1 MKLNRIIRRSHH
13 LKVRGAKYLA
23 STNGKD
29 GAKMPKY
36 KYKFCDGTESVVE
49 VSDEHYALLTALD
62 KQEKQNNRSQGRR
75 SIPLATLQKKDNG
88 KDGV

>member
-1 MKLNRIIRRSHH
+1 
-13 LKVRGAKYLA
+13 
-23 STNGKD
+23 
-29 GAKMPKY
+29 MPKY

-49 VSDEHYALLTALD
+49 VSDEQYALLTALD

-75 SIPLATLQKKDNG
+75 NIPLATLQKKDNG